1 MVKLFGGNGKP
12 FISETQKDLLEKS
25 IPFVLE
31 WYGKMSLLDNLKSQ
45 PIIDN

>member
-1 MVKLFGGNGKP
+1 MVKFFGGSGQP
-12 FISETQKDLLEKS
+12 FIAKTQKDLSEKS

-31 WYGKMSLLDNLKSQ
+31 WYGNMSLLDNLKSQ